1 LFQSAG
7 FFMINVMKL
16 VPSFVTLALS
26 IGASTLSAQIVTY
39 TIDGTITSVSHAN
52 SPSGLGSI
60 FTKNE
65 NFELTFTGDV
75 NTTPSVDLPALGL
88 YSFNLL
94 SGQITAGAD
103 TFSFDQNTLGL
114 AQDFGA
120 TSLTF
125 GGNSDTDDFL
135 VTATLTSLQDL
146 FPAGAFPTSLPA
158 LSEFNI
164 AKIFTLNEY
173 SQRRGNFDATGKI
186 TSIESII
193 STPVPEPSTYS
204 LAAIG
209 FLGAGALIRRRR
221 RA

>member
-1 LFQSAG
+1 
-7 FFMINVMKL
+7 MKL
-16 VPSFVTLALS
+16 VPSFITLALG

-65 NFELTFTGDV
+65 GFELIFTGDV

-88 YSFNLL
+88 YSFNLT
-94 SGQITAGAD
+94 SGQITAGSH
-103 TFSFDQNTLGL
+103 TFAFDENTLGMV
-114 AQDFGA
+114 QDFGA

-125 GGNSDTDDFL
+125 NGNSDADDFF

-158 LSEFNI
+158 LTDFNI
-164 AKIFTLNEY
+164 AKLFTLTEY
-173 SQRRGNFDATGKI
+173 SQRRGNFDAVGKI
-186 TSIESII
+186 TSIETSIA
-193 STPVPEPSTYS
+193 TPVPEPSTYS
-204 LAAIG
+204 LAAVAL
-209 FLGAGALIRRRR
+209 LGAGALIRRRR